1 MSGEMS
7 EYDEYRYAI
16 GEMIIDAVMEGRFD
30 ALFDQSFQV
39 VFGYFPPERRW
50 RARFDHPR
58 QFRVWRTKTVKLYLQ
73 WVTKAKY
80 PPNEKLLISSEFYNA
95 IGLKPEPEWAKK
107 RRKRRK

>member
-1 MSGEMS
+1 MS
-7 EYDEYRYAI
+7 EYDDYRYAI
-16 GEMIIDAVMEGRFD
+16 GEMIIDAVMEERFD

-39 VFGYFPPERRW
+39 VFGYFPPEHRW
-50 RARFDHPR
+50 RARFKHAR
-58 QFRVWRTKTVKLYLQ
+58 QFRVWRGKIVRKYLR

-95 IGLKPEPEWAKK
+95 IGEKPDPRHAKK